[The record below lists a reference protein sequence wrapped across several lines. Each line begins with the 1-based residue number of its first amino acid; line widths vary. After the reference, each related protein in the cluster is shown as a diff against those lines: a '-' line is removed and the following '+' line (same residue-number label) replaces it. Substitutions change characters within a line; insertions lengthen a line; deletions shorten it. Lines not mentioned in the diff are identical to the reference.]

1 MSYPLYICHTKCRS
15 FRVQLFRTTLLLL
28 ARQFCTY
35 RERERE
41 REGGKKSCTRN
52 GGLLFDTRPIFD
64 MDFYDFFAFLI
75 SILLVGY
82 LVRYAISLADA
93 RARIELQ
100 KRMQKMSPRTSAD
113 QRGPQQKTAPTIQD
127 VAELGKWVYELGET
141 FGFDPEML
149 FVEQIPPEVSR
160 LLPLE
165 IGFLDSGGLAKI
177 QALAGGLKPAEPTQ
191 EMK

>member
-1 MSYPLYICHTKCRS
+1 
-15 FRVQLFRTTLLLL
+15 
-28 ARQFCTY
+28 
-35 RERERE
+35 
-41 REGGKKSCTRN
+41 
-52 GGLLFDTRPIFD
+52 

-149 FVEQIPPEVSR
+149 FDEEIPPEVSR
-160 LLPLE
+160 LLPLAK
-165 IGFLDSGGLAKI
+165 GFLDSGGLAKI

-191 EMK
+191 EMKGGPGW